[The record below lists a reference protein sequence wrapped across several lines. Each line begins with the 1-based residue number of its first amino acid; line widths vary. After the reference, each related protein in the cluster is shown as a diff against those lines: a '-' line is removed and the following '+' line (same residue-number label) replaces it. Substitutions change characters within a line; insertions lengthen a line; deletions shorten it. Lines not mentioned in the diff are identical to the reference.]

1 MLDREKVIETIQRL
15 PEKFSF
21 DEVLDRIIIL
31 EKIEIGL
38 QQVKENQVVS
48 DEELD
53 ERLKKWLSWS
63 GRNRLIYG
71 WIELRC

>member
-53 ERLKKWLSWS
+53 ERLKKWLS
-63 GRNRLIYG
+63 
-71 WIELRC
+71 